1 MKVCIFDDETMAIDF
16 LTHQLK
22 KLANI
27 HILFTS
33 TTPYLDDHT
42 DTLKQIDVVFL
53 DIEMP
58 EVDGLSLAEQLNE
71 QYPHIHIVFVSAHKS
86 YAIEAFE
93 LSALDYLLKPV
104 QLNRLKKTIK
114 RIEQQLPPNN
124 TILSEN
130 RQLLIQVLGSLEFI
144 MDDAS
149 ITATIQW
156 RTSKSKEVF
165 LFLLHHAGDVL
176 SKSKMVETLWP
187 DVDPDK
193 GFANLYV
200 NIYNVRKSLKPF
212 SHFITIANIDQGYA
226 VKLNHAKVDKHL
238 WCAFFNKSTVLTD
251 ATQSEY
257 QRHLDMYKGVY
268 LAELDYIWAEAE
280 RFEIDEI
287 WLHHAKL
294 FADFHFKKNDI
305 KQASRWYTTIIK
317 HRPDDEQVAFQ
328 LMKLYADLNY
338 RMLVEH
344 QYKDLKKHL
353 HDLNVSMDT
362 TIKKWFA
369 EWQRQYHT

>member
-268 LAELDYIWAEAE
+268 LAELDYIW
-280 RFEIDEI
+280 
-287 WLHHAKL
+287 LKL
-294 FADFHFKKNDI
+294 NG
-305 KQASRWYTTIIK
+305 
-317 HRPDDEQVAFQ
+317 
-328 LMKLYADLNY
+328 
-338 RMLVEH
+338 
-344 QYKDLKKHL
+344 LK
-353 HDLNVSMDT
+353 
-362 TIKKWFA
+362 
-369 EWQRQYHT
+369 